1 MIKRPGRPHFRHGP
15 AVKGHVRIAS
25 AVLLMTVLTAVT
37 ACGQLTPPGPAG
49 APDSSGAPDAS
60 SSSGASHSPDAVDLS
75 ISLTEAPGAPVH
87 HFRLLAEGTTVS
99 GGSTL
104 PDPAAALAAVRL
116 HGTDIFFPVPG
127 PPRACTQQYGGPQ
140 VAVVTGWFGGR
151 AVHSTFTRTDGCEIA
166 RWQALAPLLGALA
179 GGTGAV

>member
-1 MIKRPGRPHFRHGP
+1 MIKRPGRSHFRQGP
-15 AVKGHVRIAS
+15 KLQGHVRIAS
-25 AVLLMTVLTAVT
+25 AALLLTVLTAVA
-37 ACGQLTPPGPAG
+37 ACGQLSPTGPAG
-49 APDSSGAPDAS
+49 APESSGAPDAS

-75 ISLTEAPGAPVH
+75 ISLTESPGAPVH
-87 HFRLLAEGTTVS
+87 HFRLLAEGTKVS
-99 GGSTL
+99 GTSTL

-166 RWQALAPLLGALA
+166 RWQALAPLFGALA